1 MQLSKRHKMEKNK
14 ILENRPELTN
24 EQIMQGMDFN
34 KIKNNAALAK
44 SALLKSLIIK
54 GLLGVIILSSAVLV
68 FINYKPSIPEK
79 TQTLLVD
86 TTKINSLT
94 EKDSLVIYTKTTID
108 KKTTIV
114 VEPQTQLNN
123 PMTVLSLQKDTS
135 EKYITTSNNTGIK
148 ADVNIVKNETLPEDI
163 EAKNKENMKQSV
175 KSKSTYKLN
184 RFTKCKLWKP
194 KSFCDIPKKGKLSS
208 WYDADAAEYDY
219 VSCQEANK
227 SMAAMKAVWITIDIK
242 GRTKLQLES
251 QLKNILLVKSSN
263 GKSLNPIMI
272 AAVADGSTFFGK
284 NFKAKKFVA
293 NYDNQLDIFLFFSE
307 AEIGDT
313 IIIKNF
319 IETVILE

>member
-1 MQLSKRHKMEKNK
+1 MEKNK